1 MDISLI
7 RRRLDHIR
15 FYTGRISQRRDG
27 DCRKYIQVCTI
38 NFLFARIAR
47 LEYGEDWSQTRMQQR
62 RVRTAIDVRLLA
74 DEKGIEECLS
84 LKGSSGSKPC
94 CFCRNVLGR
103 ADLFDHHPH
112 FVHLASTDVTSFC
125 YRSEYEDVLV
135 S

>member
-1 MDISLI
+1 MDISLT
-7 RRRLDHIR
+7 RRRLDHVR
-15 FYTGRISQRRDG
+15 FYTGTISQRRDG
-27 DCRKYIQVCTI
+27 DCRKYIQVRTI
-38 NFLFARIAR
+38 NFLFGWSMERIGVK
-47 LEYGEDWSQTRMQQR
+47 LECSSGEFVLQSTFGC
-62 RVRTAIDVRLLA
+62 LLA

-103 ADLFDHHPH
+103 ADLFDHHPY